1 MPGAVATASVA
12 SARSRSSR
20 ASSTSSVMHRTK
32 TCGMVCALP
41 KGGGGGGGAAGNER
55 RRAPSS
61 AVPAV
66 STTAVELVSALSS
79 FERALSSVDEA
90 PTCDRVPRK
99 THIVC
104 TLGPATNGV
113 EEISQLLHAGMNVAR
128 FNFSH
133 GDHEYHYKTLCNLRE
148 ASAATGITCAVL
160 LDTKGPE
167 IRTGFLE
174 GGEPVHFEVGSRVT
188 LTTDYDI
195 KGNASLIAV
204 SYPYLAR
211 DVRPGCNI
219 LMADGAVVLR
229 VDSTNIDAG
238 TVECT
243 CMNKAKLGER
253 KNCNL
258 PGVEVDLPTLTEK
271 DVHDLVDF
279 GVKYGVDF
287 IAASFVRKGSD
298 VVEVRRALGEEG
310 KFIRVIAKVEN
321 EEGLKNFDDIL
332 EQADG
337 IMVARGDLGM
347 EIAVEKIFWVQ
358 KMMIRKCNL
367 AGKPVVTA
375 TQMLDSMISSPRPTR
390 AEATDVANA
399 VLDGTDCVMLSGET
413 AAGAYPIDS
422 VSTMRSICEE
432 AEKCINNYDI
442 SRALIEETLRA
453 KPDGEPMSVI
463 ESLASSAV
471 LTAAK
476 VQASLIVV
484 LAANGSA
491 SRLISKYR
499 PVQPVVVGVV
509 PRERRAKIGFDERET
524 PGGQIV
530 RQSLLSH
537 GLIPIEVNKKDD
549 SLDPPTAAKRCV
561 EETLEYA
568 KKMGLCKPG
577 DKAVAMYNVER
588 QCAVVRVVDVDC
600 VECKVE

>member
-1 MPGAVATASVA
+1 
-12 SARSRSSR
+12 
-20 ASSTSSVMHRTK
+20 MHRK
-32 TCGMVCALP
+32 TCGVVCALP
-41 KGGGGGGGAAGNER
+41 KGGAAGNER
-55 RRAPSS
+55 RRAPTSS
-61 AVPAV
+61 VPAV

-99 THIVC
+99 THIIC
-104 TLGPATNGV
+104 TLGPATHGV
-113 EEISQLLHAGMNVAR
+113 EEMSRLLHAGMNVAR

-133 GDHEYHYKTLCNLRE
+133 GDHEYHYKALCNLRE
-148 ASAATGITCAVL
+148 ASAATGITCAAL

-174 GGEPVHFEVGSRVT
+174 GGEPVEFDVGHRVT
-188 LTTDYDI
+188 LTTDYAV

-204 SYPYLAR
+204 SYPHLAR
-211 DVRPGCNI
+211 DVQSGCNI

-229 VDSTNIDAG
+229 VDSTNVDAG

-332 EQADG
+332 EESDG

-358 KMMIRKCNL
+358 KMMIRKCNI

-375 TQMLDSMISSPRPTR
+375 TQMLDSMITSPRPTR

-413 AAGAYPIDS
+413 AAGAYPFDS

-432 AEKCINNYDI
+432 AEKCINNDDI
-442 SRALIEETLRA
+442 TKALVQETLMSQ
-453 KPDGEPMSVI
+453 PNGEPLSVI

-471 LTAAK
+471 VTASNVQAK
-476 VQASLIVV
+476 VIVV
-484 LAANGSA
+484 LAANGYA
-491 SRLISKYR
+491 SRLIAKYR
-499 PVQPVVVGVV
+499 PVQPIVVGVV
-509 PRERRAKIGFDERET
+509 PRERRATIGFQET
-524 PGGQIV
+524 KGPGSQVV

-537 GLIPIEVNKKDD
+537 GLIPVEVSKKDD
-549 SLDPPTAAKRCV
+549 SLDAPTAAKKCI
-561 EETLEYA
+561 EETVEYA
-568 KKMGLCKPG
+568 RGLGLCEIG
-577 DKAVAMYNVER
+577 DKVVAMYNVEQ
-588 QCAVVRVVDVDC
+588 QCAVVRVIE
-600 VECKVE
+600 VE